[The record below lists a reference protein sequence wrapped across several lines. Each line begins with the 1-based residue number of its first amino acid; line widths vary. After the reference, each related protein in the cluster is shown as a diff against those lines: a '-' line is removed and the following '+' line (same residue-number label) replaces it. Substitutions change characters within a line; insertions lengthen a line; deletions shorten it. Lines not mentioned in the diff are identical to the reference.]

1 MENLTEKDQFS
12 SVEKPEEKK
21 ELSINQEKLD
31 YYLEQLKLEQSLPI
45 GFISGLIAALAGAA
59 VWAVVTVSTGYQI
72 GYMAVGVG
80 FLVGLAIKATGKGI
94 DKIFGIMGAVLSLF
108 GCLLGN
114 FLSTVGFFANAEGVG
129 YFETLANINYSF
141 LPEIMV
147 DTFSPMDLLFYG
159 IAIYQGYHFS
169 FRQLTEQELLE
180 QAAEPASV
188 AKVV

>member
-180 QAAEPASV
+180 HAAEPASV